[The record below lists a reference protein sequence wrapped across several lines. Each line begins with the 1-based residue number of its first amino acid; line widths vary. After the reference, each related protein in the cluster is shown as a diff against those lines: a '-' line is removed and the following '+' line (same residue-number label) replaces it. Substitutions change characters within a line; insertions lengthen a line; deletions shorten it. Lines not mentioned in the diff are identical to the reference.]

1 MNLGEV
7 KTQFLA
13 LLNNTRCTPT
23 LVTAFIDAG
32 LGRCQRELRC
42 PAMEKSLQITIG
54 SDYDGLWI
62 PGDYLAFI
70 RLENSYGRKL
80 VRKSLDYVKA
90 RAAEGVG
97 TPQFYA
103 RQNKQFIIG
112 PLPAEGDTLRLDY
125 YAEFEAVSADTDENL
140 LTLISPYLLI
150 YSALCFAS
158 DYFTDVR
165 AERFEGRY
173 VQILGQLNQQTKDD
187 EIIDASVQPEFGF
200 LEDW

>member
-1 MNLGEV
+1 M
-7 KTQFLA
+7 
-13 LLNNTRCTPT
+13 
-23 LVTAFIDAG
+23 
-32 LGRCQRELRC
+32 
-42 PAMEKSLQITIG
+42 
-54 SDYDGLWI
+54 
-62 PGDYLAFI
+62 
-70 RLENSYGRKL
+70 
-80 VRKSLDYVKA
+80 KA

-112 PLPAEGDTLRLDY
+112 PLPAEGDTYASITMQSLKRFLR
-125 YAEFEAVSADTDENL
+125 TDENL

-173 VQILGQLNQQTKDD
+173 VQILGQLNQQTGMTKSSMQAFSRNL
-187 EIIDASVQPEFGF
+187 ASLRIGNG
-200 LEDW
+200 